1 MRQVKYQK
9 VSPDRAEEYLRKE
22 AFEAI
27 ASYPGNRDFQSIFVQ
42 TRNEHELVQPLAA
55 EAVEKILDRA
65 HEDLKAGSSAQIEAA
80 KSLGLQL
87 VVPPALHTAMQLVEK
102 FGAEEAVF

>member
-1 MRQVKYQK
+1 MRQVKYKK
-9 VSPDRAEEYLRKE
+9 VTPDRAAEFLRKE

-42 TRNEHELVQPLAA
+42 TRNEHELVQPLSAEAA
-55 EAVEKILDRA
+55 EAILNQA
-65 HEDLKAGSSAQIEAA
+65 HEDLQAGSPAQIEAA

-87 VVPPALHTAMQLVEK
+87 VVPPAVYTAFQLVEK
-102 FGAEEAVF
+102 L